1 MRLLTSTC
9 LKIARPWLVTGLMT
23 GLVVATAALGGCSND
38 NAAAGIST
46 ASLLDGKSSAGS
58 GELAGPKPDDVTAK
72 SVQVAWTSARAQK
85 CGFNFDAAKLKAN
98 YLAAEARDGAAQ
110 AQLAAFDKTYDATL
124 ANVTKNINAEDSYC
138 TERKTAAIKTDL
150 QRHLA
155 GNYAPNL
162 PTNKKVASESFWDSL
177 KSDAAPEKFDAKNFW
192 ADQAARKDGAKGAQ
206 KTDE

>member
-1 MRLLTSTC
+1 MRLFTSACSKT
-9 LKIARPWLVTGLMT
+9 AST
-23 GLVVATAALGGCSND
+23 GLVLATVILGGCSND
-38 NAAAGIST
+38 NSAAGIST

-58 GELAGPKPDDVTAK
+58 GEFAGPKPDDVTAK

-98 YLAAEARDGAAQ
+98 YLASEARDGAAA
-110 AQLAAFDKTYDATL
+110 AQIATFDKTYDATFL
-124 ANVTKNINAEDSYC
+124 NVTANIKTDAGYC
-138 TERKTAAIKTDL
+138 SERKSAAIKTDL

-206 KTDE
+206 KTEE